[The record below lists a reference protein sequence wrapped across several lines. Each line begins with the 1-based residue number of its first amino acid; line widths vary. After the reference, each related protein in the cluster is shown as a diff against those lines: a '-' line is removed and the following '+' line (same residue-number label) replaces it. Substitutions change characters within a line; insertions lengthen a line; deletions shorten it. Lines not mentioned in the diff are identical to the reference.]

1 MGDRD
6 VAGRGKA
13 GINRV
18 PFLCFVLGNFL
29 FLDYKKNKQ
38 KKTKKTVNM
47 LISIESSLV
56 MAVCLSAVGAL
67 MPLLSPDGTVS
78 LQGGFFPDS
87 GNTRGTGKR
96 SMVQSPTA
104 DKSSNSRTAL
114 SSRLSVTI
122 PPNVNGQSLL
132 KMLMSRLFPSKSTQ
146 GQQVNV
152 PVSRSH
158 HVPMSGSSKQQDSKQ
173 QQQQQVQRSRSSK
186 PKPNNYHPDL
196 MHTFIGSKF
205 VKTSGH

>member
-29 FLDYKKNKQ
+29 FLDYKKNK
-38 KKTKKTVNM
+38 KNNKKKTVNM

-87 GNTRGTGKR
+87 GNTRGNGKR

-114 SSRLSVTI
+114 SSRLR
-122 PPNVNGQSLL
+122 
-132 KMLMSRLFPSKSTQ
+132 MLMSRLFPSKSTQ

-186 PKPNNYHPDL
+186 PKPNTYHPDL